1 MENVPQAVRVVG
13 RKKMQAKHPRDRIP
27 YTR

>member
-1 MENVPQAVRVVG
+1 MENVLQDVRAVG